1 MAGEGEKGERGKGKG
16 EEEKG
21 GLDEGTE
28 EHRTWKVQRSDYY
41 VLIGAGFGN
50 EDAVWGDGCLVLGF
64 ACPANEEN

>member
-1 MAGEGEKGERGKGKG
+1 MAGKGEKGGKG
-16 EEEKG
+16 ERA
-21 GLDEGTE
+21 E
-28 EHRTWKVQRSDYY
+28 EHRTWEVQRSDYN